1 MKVEIETKAE
11 TSNEIISDKVPKSGR
26 PIYEAS
32 LAWATESS
40 PIVYESPEPIVAKSV
55 PQKTVLPSFTVTE
68 ENMWIVKVIL
78 TLNYFL
84 ISAGIGTLNT
94 CKEIIK
100 ARPL

>member
-55 PQKTVLPSFTVTE
+55 PQKTVLPSVTVTE
-68 ENMWIVKVIL
+68 ENMWIVKVI
-78 TLNYFL
+78 
-84 ISAGIGTLNT
+84 
-94 CKEIIK
+94 
-100 ARPL
+100 